1 MGMSQPRRPASKD
14 GMYYMSGTPS
24 EVLGGGVDDLIGGG
38 LNLEDEIKRE
48 VARQAATQAI
58 QAIKDQLSGF
68 FGFHPGR
75 MLKTALHASARPFT
89 YQANLA
95 NRLVHG
101 AAHMRLPGEGGG
113 GGGGAAPP
121 PPDAPAPD
129 GGDGADQS
137 APEAAAEGVLMGMLQ
152 APGGLSQISTI
163 EGMFPGT
170 IARLAQRMR
179 HRGRMRGHHQG
190 GANWRS
196 HASAAA
202 GFSLNPAKWFHA
214 VKPAGKLLV
223 SATPGG
229 TTALQA
235 HAIAN
240 KALKS
245 GALKPQHLKKA
256 AALTKAG
263 RKGDDKALVKI
274 ASIKAAANRGDPHAM
289 VALDRIKLAHCLQ
302 TGKPCRGGGGALSQS
317 YSVGLRVLASRR

>member
-1 MGMSQPRRPASKD
+1 
-14 GMYYMSGTPS
+14 MYYMSGTPS

-48 VARQAATQAI
+48 MARQAATQAI
-58 QAIKDQLSGF
+58 NAIKEGLSGI
-68 FGFHPGR
+68 GWNP
-75 MLKTALHASARPFT
+75 LSTVKSALRLSARPFT
-89 YQANLA
+89 YQAHLA
-95 NRLVHG
+95 NRLLHG

-113 GGGGAAPP
+113 GGGGGGAAPP
-121 PPDAPAPD
+121 PPDAPPPD
-129 GGDGADQS
+129 GGDGADQP
-137 APEAAAEGVLMGMLQ
+137 APDSAEGVLMGMLQ
-152 APGGLSQISTI
+152 APGGLSRISTI

-170 IARLAQRMR
+170 LARFARR
-179 HRGRMRGHHQG
+179 RRGMRGHHPG
-190 GANWRS
+190 RDWRG
-196 HASAAA
+196 HAVT
-202 GFSLNPAKWFHA
+202 GFSLKNLFHHA
-214 VKPAGKLLV
+214 KPAGKLLV

-235 HAIAN
+235 HAIAT

-245 GALKPQHLKKA
+245 GHLKPQHLKKA

-317 YSVGLRVLASRR
+317 YSDGLRVLASRR